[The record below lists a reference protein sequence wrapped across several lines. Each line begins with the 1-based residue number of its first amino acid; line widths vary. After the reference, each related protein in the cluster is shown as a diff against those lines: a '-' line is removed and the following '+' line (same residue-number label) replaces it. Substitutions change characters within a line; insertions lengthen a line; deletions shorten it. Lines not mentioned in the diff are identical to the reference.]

1 MAIDVERAALLIDA
15 LSASAQQTPR
25 AHWLHDDAAPGAQSF
40 IAAFNACVST
50 LANRGTELCEHA
62 ATLAQDSRRSLEEI
76 LEADRTLGRQLE
88 ALDDDAH
95 DAG

>member
-15 LSASAQQTPR
+15 LSTSAQQTPR

-62 ATLAQDSRRSLEEI
+62 AMLAQESRRSLEEI
-76 LEADRTLGRQLE
+76 VEADRAFGKNVS
-88 ALDDDAH
+88 ALDDDIR
-95 DAG
+95 DVR